1 MGEIA
6 IQVVGNVNTKR
17 TEAEIL
23 WRSHTDE
30 ECVALV
36 FETLNGWELE
46 VSNQQRADAL
56 RTEFDVAVSSARK
69 RLEAYVNRRGDNIP
83 DGLTAAGLSL
93 WLLEKSDGTAMGV
106 PLRK

>member
-6 IQVVGNVNTKR
+6 ITFVGNVNTRR

-23 WRSHTDE
+23 WRTQTDE

-36 FETLNGWELE
+36 FETRNGWQLE
-46 VSNQQRADAL
+46 ISNQQRADAL
-56 RTEFDVAVSSARK
+56 GTQFEAAAANART
-69 RLEAYVNRRGDNIP
+69 RLEEYVNRRGDNIP

-93 WLLEKSDGTAMGV
+93 WLLEKSDGTAMGS